1 MAEEEKKRA
10 RKTKSLEERYAD
22 EILTDN
28 TALEKCK
35 QCKACLFWN
44 DGTEY
49 SNYRKSSCAIY
60 EHPDMKPIGVMD
72 NVEKCEYYEKEK

>member
-1 MAEEEKKRA
+1 M
-10 RKTKSLEERYAD
+10 KTKSLEERYGD

-28 TALEKCK
+28 TVLEKCT
-35 QCKACLFWN
+35 QCKDCLFWN

-60 EHPDMKPIGVMD
+60 TYPDMKPLEVME
-72 NVEKCEYYEKEK
+72 NRERCEYYEKEE